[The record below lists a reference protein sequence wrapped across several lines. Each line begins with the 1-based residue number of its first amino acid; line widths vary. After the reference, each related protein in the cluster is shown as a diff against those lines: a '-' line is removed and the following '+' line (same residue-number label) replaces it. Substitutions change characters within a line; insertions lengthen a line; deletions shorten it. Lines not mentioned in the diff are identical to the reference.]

1 MNAAGMELRQLGY
14 FAVACQNP
22 NLVAAAA
29 ELGIAQSTLSAGL
42 QALGDQFGVALFQHA
57 GKRVYPQ
64 PAALWL
70 FRNAVKL
77 LHTESFA
84 RAYIQSGAETS
95 IRRIA
100 IDLNLSFAIGR
111 LSKALGRCVELLHPL
126 NPDIFFDYRFLFGS
140 EDPAGEPGGVGALI
154 AADPCGV
161 IEIDMIDPGHA
172 GSSDMIPLIDD
183 PWVAVSLAKPVRQ
196 DEAAPLVMLR
206 MSRDLQ
212 NSLMQAV
219 ELTGFA
225 HQVQIVDEDPTKL
238 PRLMIEQPQ
247 ATFVMPRSMLSNRLG
262 LIDVHVEPLRLGA
275 SRWIGAR
282 IRVDHPAARVFV
294 DALRNILQSREQNV
308 VFQPKLTLRQMRY
321 FQLLHRSGGIAAAAR
336 AANVTQPAVTAQL
349 RKLEQTLDT
358 PLYRIAG
365 GSLAI
370 NAAGERLRTVVDAIE
385 TGLKK
390 IATGRDAAVAGHS
403 QLVRIGMIPVADS
416 GSAVAQAM
424 ASAIMELRRAWPGYT
439 FRIVEARTKALHDLV
454 SNGSVAFAVVET
466 ANAQAT
472 RISLGLYEPLALVA
486 NKALGLEDGGFVPFA
501 RLKDLPL
508 VLGGASFGIRSLL
521 DQAARATG
529 IRLRPCIEVESFP
542 LSLAMVQL
550 DELCTVLPPQAVRDS
565 AVREHVTVSRLVD
578 PVVRQ
583 PLNVIFSGQRALS
596 EVERDFITLLKRQL
610 SVVMQ
615 ANADNASERARH

>member
-1 MNAAGMELRQLGY
+1 MNTSGMELRQLGY

-42 QALGDQFGVALFQHA
+42 QALGEQFGVALFQHA

-70 FRNAVKL
+70 FRNAVTL
-77 LHTESFA
+77 LHAESFA
-84 RAYIQSGAETS
+84 RAYIQSGAEGG
-95 IRRIA
+95 IRRVA

-126 NPDIFFDYRFLFGS
+126 NPDVFFDYRFLFGPEGPAS
-140 EDPAGEPGGVGALI
+140 EPSGVGPLI

-161 IEIDMIDPGHA
+161 IEIDMIDPSHS
-172 GSSDMIPLIDD
+172 GSRDMIPLIDD
-183 PWVAVSLAKPVRQ
+183 PWVAVSLAKPLGEV
-196 DEAAPLVMLR
+196 ESTPLVLLR

-212 NSLMQAV
+212 NSLMQAA
-219 ELTGFA
+219 EAGGFA
-225 HQVQIVDEDPTKL
+225 HRIQIVDEDPTRL

-247 ATFVMPRSMLSNRLG
+247 AAFVMPRSMLSNRLG

-308 VFQPKLTLRQMRY
+308 VFQPKITLRQMRY

-370 NAAGERLRTVVDAIE
+370 NTAGERLRTVVDAIE
-385 TGLKK
+385 VGLKK
-390 IATGRDAAVAGHS
+390 IATGRDAVVAGHS

-416 GSAVAQAM
+416 GSTVARAM
-424 ASAIMELRRAWPGYT
+424 AAAITSLRRAWPGYT
-439 FRIVEARTKALHDLV
+439 FRIVEARTKTLHDLV
-454 SNGSVAFAVVET
+454 SSGAVAFAVVET

-472 RISLGLYEPLALVA
+472 RVPLGLYEPLALIA
-486 NKALGLEDGGFVPFA
+486 NKALGLEDGVAIPFS

-508 VLGGASFGIRSLL
+508 VLGGASFGIRALL

-529 IRLRPCIEVESFP
+529 IRLRACIEVESFP
-542 LSLAMVQL
+542 LSLAMVEQ
-550 DELCTVLPPQAVRDS
+550 DELCTVLPPQAVLDS
-565 AVREHVTVSRLVD
+565 ALRERVTVSTLVD
-578 PVVRQ
+578 PVIRQ

-596 EVERDFITLLKRQL
+596 DVERDFIALLKQQL
-610 SVVMQ
+610 SAVLQKNTEYGNEV
-615 ANADNASERARH
+615 ARP